1 MIFVCLWRSGEERV
15 HESESDSVVVSV
27 GGCLRNVMERGKG
40 VTGYRNSR
48 LKLLYADGGKK

>member
-27 GGCLRNVMERGKG
+27 GDV
-40 VTGYRNSR
+40 
-48 LKLLYADGGKK
+48 